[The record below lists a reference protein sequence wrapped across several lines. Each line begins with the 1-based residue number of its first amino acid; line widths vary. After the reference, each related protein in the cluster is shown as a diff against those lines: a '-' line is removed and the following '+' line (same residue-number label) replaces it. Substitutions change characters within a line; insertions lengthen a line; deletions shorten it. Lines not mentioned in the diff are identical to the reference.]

1 MNVVKLNEP
10 VLVLNVNY
18 EPLHVCNIKR
28 AMSLIFAEKAEIIHN
43 GRGKI
48 HTSTQAFDLPS
59 IIRLNYMIKRPRPR
73 VNLTKREILRRDD
86 HTCQYCGRTTHAL
99 TIDHVV
105 PRRLGGGFSWENL
118 VAACASCN
126 RRKGGRTPVQAN
138 MKLRQ
143 RPTEP
148 PASALYRFGRYLQR
162 QEDWHPFVQ
171 GW

>member
-1 MNVVKLNEP
+1 MNALQLNEP
-10 VLVLNVNY
+10 VLVLNINY

-28 AMSLIFAEKAEIIHN
+28 ALSLIFAEKAEIIHN
-43 GRGKI
+43 GRGQI
-48 HTSTQAFDLPS
+48 HTSSQSFDLPS

-73 VNLTKREILRRDD
+73 VNLNKREILRRDD
-86 HTCQYCGRTTHAL
+86 FTCQYCGRKNHTL

-105 PRRLGGGFSWENL
+105 PRRLGGGFSWKNL
-118 VAACASCN
+118 VAACGPCN

-138 MKLRQ
+138 MSLRS
-143 RPTEP
+143 RPAEP

-162 QEDWHPFVQ
+162 QEDWQPFVQ